1 MCNGRKRSICS
12 CRRMQWVNVLSHNC
26 WVIDHWGVKKKCIE
40 CVAVWNEMNWRGQVQ
55 RCTENQKKRTTT
67 TDAVKWKEQTTMLVC
82 VKWIKLNTP
91 EKRKAEETLKWSCC
105 EGIFNYKSNSNQSN
119 FVSFPSSSLSPA
131 YPQNKNIRLQSK
143 SSCSAIEWW
152 LWVSRSFPPSNGYI
166 FYFPAG
172 PNTEGLLSLQL
183 ALLLASLLGFPL
195 NPSISS

>member
-105 EGIFNYKSNSNQSN
+105 EGIFNYKSNFKSIEFRFISF
-119 FVSFPSSSLSPA
+119 FVALSCLSSKQKHPPTVKVLV
-131 YPQNKNIRLQSK
+131 QRNRMMI
-143 SSCSAIEWW
+143 
-152 LWVSRSFPPSNGYI
+152 VSVAVVP
-166 FYFPAG
+166 
-172 PNTEGLLSLQL
+172 TE
-183 ALLLASLLGFPL
+183 
-195 NPSISS
+195 